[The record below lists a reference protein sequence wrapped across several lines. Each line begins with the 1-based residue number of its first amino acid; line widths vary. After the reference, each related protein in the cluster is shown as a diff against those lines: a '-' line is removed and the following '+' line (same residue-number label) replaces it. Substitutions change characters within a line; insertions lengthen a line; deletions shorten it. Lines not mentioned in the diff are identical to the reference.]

1 MNEALLKILTDK
13 TLEKEMGRKSK
24 EIHRGKI
31 KGNLNMSKYFI
42 KRGPIRCI
50 PIY

>member
-1 MNEALLKILTDK
+1 MNEALLKILTDE

-24 EIHRGKI
+24 EIHREKI

-42 KRGPIRCI
+42 KERTDRCI